1 MLQGQGDAC
10 TMLGAGVRGPS
21 SSEGAALCPAAQAPT
36 PQGLDGEGTARGRTN
51 AISSVLRMV

>member
-1 MLQGQGDAC
+1 
-10 TMLGAGVRGPS
+10 MLGAGVRGPS